1 MTTKRLSAMYLA
13 STLLASAAAL
23 FVATPARAQSADAT
37 YAQSCAACHGSKG
50 QGDGPAGKYLKP
62 PPSDFAVSL
71 KGKTDDWIAKA
82 ISQGG
87 AAVGESPT
95 MPGFSQFS
103 ADQVKAL
110 VEYIKKLGS

>member
-1 MTTKRLSAMYLA
+1 MTTRRLSALYLA
-13 STLLASAAAL
+13 ITIFASAATL

-37 YAQSCAACHGSKG
+37 YAQSCAACHGNKG

-87 AAVGESPT
+87 PAVGESPT

>member
-1 MTTKRLSAMYLA
+1 MTRRLSASYLA
-13 STLLASAAAL
+13 ITLFASAASL
-23 FVATPARAQSADAT
+23 FVAMPARAQSADAT
-37 YAQSCAACHGSKG
+37 YAQSCAACHGNKG

-71 KGKTDDWIAKA
+71 KGKTDDWITKA

-87 AAVGESPT
+87 PAVGESPT

>member
-1 MTTKRLSAMYLA
+1 M
-13 STLLASAAAL
+13 AA
-23 FVATPARAQSADAT
+23 
-37 YAQSCAACHGSKG
+37 KG

-87 AAVGESPT
+87 AGGRRITDDARLTVS
-95 MPGFSQFS
+95 S
-103 ADQVKAL
+103 AQTR
-110 VEYIKKLGS
+110 

>member
-1 MTTKRLSAMYLA
+1 MITKGLFAFYLSI
-13 STLLASAAAL
+13 TLVTSVVTL
-23 FVATPARAQSADAT
+23 FFATPAGAQSADAT
-37 YAQSCAACHGSKG
+37 YAQSCAACHGAKG
-50 QGDGPAGKYLKP
+50 LGDGPAGKYLKP

-87 AAVGESPT
+87 AAVGEAPT
-95 MPGFSQFS
+95 MPGYSQFS

>member
-87 AAVGESPT
+87 TAVGESPT